1 MANRILIKGEEIDIP
16 VSSGTASSITGASVV
31 RLTNENTT
39 NIRVVTVVAAPSGT
53 IVGSFSILP
62 RTVEYLEK
70 KNSEYIHV
78 DAGSDIKG
86 AKVGFTN

>member
-1 MANRILIKGEEIDIP
+1 MANRILIKGQEIDIP

-70 KNSEYIHV
+70 NNAECIFSS
-78 DAGSDIKG
+78 DSDIKCV
-86 AKVGFTN
+86 KVGFTN

>member
-1 MANRILIKGEEIDIP
+1 MNRVLIKNQEIDIP
-16 VSSGTASSITGASVV
+16 NTTGAASSITSASAV
-31 RLTNENTT
+31 RLVNVSDT
-39 NIRVVTVVAAPSGT
+39 NIRTVTVVAAPSGSV
-53 IVGSFSILP
+53 VGSFSILP

-78 DAGSDIKG
+78 DGGSDIKG

>member
-1 MANRILIKGEEIDIP
+1 MNRVLIKNQEIDIP
-16 VSSGTASSITGASVV
+16 NTTVAASSITSASAV
-31 RLTNENTT
+31 RLVNVSDT
-39 NIRVVTVVAAPSGT
+39 NIRTVTVVAAPSGT
-53 IVGSFSILP
+53 VVGSFSILP